1 MKDTRREEGPPGVA
15 VRPTQGGDIRGRWPW
30 VKPEVWTDRMLEALE
45 NGVKG
50 GKWFSL
56 MDKVYA
62 RKNLEASWEQVRRN
76 QGAAG
81 VDGQSVTR
89 FQANEAKHLEE
100 LEKELKDGTYRPQ
113 AVRRCW
119 IPKAGSGKMRPLGIP
134 TVKDRIVQAAI
145 RNAMEPIFEARF
157 VGESYGFRPGRGC
170 KDALRRVDALL
181 KAGYTYVVDADIQSY
196 FDTIDHELLL
206 DEVKGEIAD
215 GKVLALIERYPRQRV
230 LEESKTWTPEAGTP
244 QGAVISPLLANIYL
258 HPVDVA
264 IKAAGHEMVRYADDL
279 VILCKTEAEARQ
291 ALELL
296 KAEMTRRKLT
306 LHPVK
311 TRLVDASK
319 PGGFDFLGY
328 HFERGYRWPRKKSMD
343 KLKDAVRKHTPRT
356 SGNSLQYT
364 ITKLNPVLRGWF
376 EYFKHS
382 HRNTFKA
389 IDGWVRMRLRSI
401 LRKQHKKTG
410 RGRGSDHQRW
420 PNSYFAQLGL
430 YTMQEALARASQP
443 RCRPH

>member
-1 MKDTRREEGPPGVA
+1 MPPEKA
-15 VRPTQGGDIRGRWPW
+15 IL
-30 VKPEVWTDRMLEALE
+30 DRC
-45 NGVKG
+45 
-50 GKWFSL
+50 
-56 MDKVYA
+56 D
-62 RKNLEASWEQVRRN
+62 
-76 QGAAG
+76 
-81 VDGQSVTR
+81 
-89 FQANEAKHLEE
+89 
-100 LEKELKDGTYRPQ
+100 
-113 AVRRCW
+113 
-119 IPKAGSGKMRPLGIP
+119 
-134 TVKDRIVQAAI
+134 
-145 RNAMEPIFEARF
+145 
-157 VGESYGFRPGRGC
+157 
-170 KDALRRVDALL
+170 LRQ
-181 KAGYTYVVDADIQSY
+181 K
-196 FDTIDHELLL
+196 
-206 DEVKGEIAD
+206 
-215 GKVLALIERYPRQRV
+215 V
-230 LEESKTWTPEAGTP
+230 LEENNTWTPEAGTP
-244 QGAVISPLLANIYL
+244 QGAVISPLLANIHL

-306 LHPVK
+306 LHPEK

-343 KLKDAVRKHTPRT
+343 KLKDAVRKHTRRT
-356 SGNSLQYT
+356 SGNSFQYT
-364 ITKLNPVLRGWF
+364 ITQLNPVLRGWF